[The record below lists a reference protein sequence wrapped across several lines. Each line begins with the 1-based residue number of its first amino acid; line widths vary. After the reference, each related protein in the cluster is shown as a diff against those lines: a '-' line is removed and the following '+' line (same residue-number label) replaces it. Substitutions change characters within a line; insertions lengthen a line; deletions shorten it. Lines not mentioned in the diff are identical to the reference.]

1 MNHEYIEKVCA
12 MFDDGKLSAAE
23 LAELLLKE
31 AK

>member
-1 MNHEYIEKVCA
+1 MNHEYIEKVCS
-12 MFDDGKLSAAE
+12 MFEAGKLSAAE